1 MSKFSIKGI
10 FEACRKEIFP
20 TPEEA
25 AKRKEKQ
32 NIKELCGD
40 LDLAV
45 RGKRLGELSEQ
56 DRNNFMIGF
65 SGLYGVGYM
74 QQPLIDLNDEQKA
87 FHISKISAELLDK
100 GVDQQKIDGIIAH
113 AQDCMDN
120 PKRTWFGYPE
130 DF

>member
-1 MSKFSIKGI
+1 MKKISITSI
-10 FEACRKEIFP
+10 FEACRKEFWP

-25 AKRKEKQ
+25 AERDRQRE
-32 NIKELCGD
+32 IRDLCRD

-45 RGKRLGELSEQ
+45 RGKRIGELSEE
-56 DRNNFMIGF
+56 DANAYMIGF
-65 SGLYGVGYM
+65 GGLYGIAPL
-74 QQPLIDLNDEQKA
+74 QPPLIDLNEEQKA

-100 GVDQQKIDGIIAH
+100 GVEQQKIDGIIAH

>member
-1 MSKFSIKGI
+1 MSKFSITGI
-10 FEACRKEIFP
+10 FEACRKEFWP

-25 AKRKEKQ
+25 AERKAKQ
-32 NIKELCGD
+32 EISDLCKD

-45 RGKRLGELSEQ
+45 RGKRLGEISE
-56 DRNNFMIGF
+56 DDAHAYMVGF
-65 SGLYGVGYM
+65 SGLYGVGAM
-74 QQPLIDLNDEQKA
+74 QPPLIDLNDEQKA
-87 FHISKISAELLDK
+87 FHISKISAELLVK